1 MAESAGS
8 IHYSVDIET
17 QDTLDAQKKLDKGF
31 DSMQASM
38 DKTDKSAK
46 GLDATLNKTTQGI
59 RRANTEAN
67 AASGALAKLGGAIAA
82 AATLRLAMTIIA
94 TADAYGEM
102 AERLQ
107 MVSAST
113 EEYDKIQ
120 RRLLASA
127 NATYRPLAE
136 AQELFVRT
144 ADTLR
149 SLGYNTNQALDITDS
164 FSLALV
170 RNAASGM
177 RAESAISAMSKSF
190 QSGRVAADQWESIL
204 SAVPT
209 IVDDISLATGKT
221 TTEIRQMGVAG
232 ELTGFQLAEGLR
244 KGHDQNAQAAADM
257 AVTVKDAYN
266 NLINTLT
273 VYIGEANKASG
284 ATNVLAKAMEAMTN
298 GFRFS
303 VGMLTDQEKLNE
315 LHRERQK
322 IVESLAASEGTWRE
336 NMPGALALREN
347 LKKLESEILA
357 IQERRIAE
365 QKEEGAT
372 PTEAPAQT
380 TSAGGQK
387 ALQALREQAEL
398 ARMSGEARAK
408 LAAIQKLGAEAT
420 ADEREEAEKLAA
432 EIYRL
437 DEAQKASGK
446 SASAAASAAKKHAAE
461 LEKNTTL
468 IAGLKEAL
476 YQATLPANELAMRQA
491 ELSLNQYATPE
502 QIAQIRT
509 LSSELQ
515 HAQELQ
521 AKQKAFGSTE
531 TEVTTKITGQVA
543 PLSGGMFDDQTAR
556 YEAEAEAERV
566 RYEEQLARLNEAKTL
581 ELEVKGGY
589 FQLEEDLAQQHADRM
604 AQIEQAKNDIIMQ
617 SAASAFGQMSTDL
630 MDFANTFGQENSKM
644 LAVAKAAAIAQTIIS
659 TYEGAQK
666 AFTAMAGIPYVGPAL
681 GAAAA
686 GAAIAGGMAR
696 VAAIRSSG
704 GRAQGGPVQAD
715 NMYRINETGGP
726 EIFNAANGR
735 QYMMPNQ
742 RGEVVS
748 NKDAT
753 GNGGGANV
761 VVNITNNTG
770 QKVTQSETQM
780 DDKRVIDIIVGDI
793 MGDGKTSKAI
803 QRTTGT
809 RRVGA

>member
-8 IHYSVDIET
+8 IYYSVDIET
-17 QDTLDAQKKLDKGF
+17 QETIDAQKKLDKGF

-59 RRANTEAN
+59 RKANTEAS

-120 RRLLASA
+120 RRLLESA

-149 SLGYNTNQALDITDS
+149 ALGYNTNQALDITDS

-221 TTEIRQMGVAG
+221 TTEIRQLGVAG

-244 KGHDQNAQAAADM
+244 KGRDQNAQAAADM

-336 NMPGALALREN
+336 NMPGAVALREN
-347 LKKLESEILA
+347 LKALESEILA
-357 IQERRIAE
+357 IQERRIAA

-372 PTEAPAQT
+372 PVEAPVQT

-387 ALQALREQAEL
+387 ALQALRDQAEL

-420 ADEREEAEKLAA
+420 AEERAEAEKLAA

-437 DEAQKASGK
+437 DEAQKSSGK
-446 SASAAASAAKKHAAE
+446 STTAAAAAAKKHAAE
-461 LEKNTTL
+461 LEKNTAL

-476 YQATLPANELAMRQA
+476 YQATLPASELAMRQA

-502 QIAQIRT
+502 QIEQIRA
-509 LSSELQ
+509 LAAELQ
-515 HAQELQ
+515 KTQDLQ
-521 AKQKAFGSTE
+521 AQRKAFGDTL
-531 TEVTTKITGQVA
+531 TEVTTKITGQVD
-543 PLSGGMFDDQTAR
+543 PLSGGAFDDQTAR
-556 YEAEAEAERV
+556 YEAEAESERV
-566 RYEEQLARLNEAKTL
+566 RYEEQLLRLQEAKTL
-581 ELEVKGGY
+581 QLEVVGGY
-589 FQLEEDLAQQHADRM
+589 QALEQEMAQTHADRL
-604 AQIEQAKNDIIMQ
+604 AQIESAKNQTMLAAGQQTFDALASATAQFAGEQ
-617 SAASAFGQMSTDL
+617 SGLYKVMFAASKAF
-630 MDFANTFGQENSKM
+630 
-644 LAVAKAAAIAQTIIS
+644 AIAQSLVAIQQGI
-659 TYEGAQK
+659 
-666 AFTAMAGIPYVGPAL
+666 AMAAANPWPVNIAAMASV
-681 GAAAA
+681 AAATA
-686 GAAIAGGMAR
+686 SIVGNIGSVAMA
-696 VAAIRSSG
+696 

-753 GNGGGANV
+753 GSGGGTKV
-761 VVNITNNTG
+761 EINIQNHTG